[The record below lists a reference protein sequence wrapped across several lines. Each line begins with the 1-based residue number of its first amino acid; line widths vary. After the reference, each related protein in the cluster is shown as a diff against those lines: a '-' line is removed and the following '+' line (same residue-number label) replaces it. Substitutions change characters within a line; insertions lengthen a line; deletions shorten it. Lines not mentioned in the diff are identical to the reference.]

1 MRLSLTSSCRGRLT
15 HLVYDLVGHGYDLLA
30 SLPEHHEALQ
40 PVHNAG
46 QPHRVPLVDDH
57 VGALRGK
64 GGGGEVLYRVAVGV
78 IFNLL
83 VVCLIVVVR
92 VLFVRKALTQYIQL
106 S

>member
-1 MRLSLTSSCRGRLT
+1 MTY
-15 HLVYDLVGHGYDLLA
+15 LVYDLNTNCYNQVSLL
-30 SLPEHHEALQ
+30 PHHDEPLQ
-40 PVHNAG
+40 PVHHAG

-57 VGALRGK
+57 VGALRCE